1 MSIPIEPNFEQSE
14 FPLRPGRAALAR
26 EENLRHVRRVSNWS
40 LAALLVGVGAT
51 SAALAHVLPGQTS
64 PAVYVS
70 STPTG
75 GLVQARSGSG
85 QAPSVS
91 GPVAVSSGSQ
101 VVQGTTVGTPGQ
113 APPHREAWSRPGS
126 RGRTHDASYQQSFC
140 HLALAS
146 ARRR

>member
-1 MSIPIEPNFEQSE
+1 MSTPIEPNFEQSE
-14 FPLRPGRAALAR
+14 FPLRSGGAALAR

-40 LAALLVGVGAT
+40 LAALLVGVGVT

-101 VVQGTTVGTPGQ
+101 VVQGTTVGTPGTGTTTQ
-113 APPHREAWSRPGS
+113 GGVVSTGFTGKDS
-126 RGRTHDASYQQSFC
+126 
-140 HLALAS
+140 
-146 ARRR
+146 